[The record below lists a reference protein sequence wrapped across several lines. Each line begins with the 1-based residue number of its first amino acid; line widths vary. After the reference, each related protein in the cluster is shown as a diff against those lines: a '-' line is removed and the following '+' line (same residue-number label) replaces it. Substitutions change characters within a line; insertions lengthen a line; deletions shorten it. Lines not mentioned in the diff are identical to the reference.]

1 MRKLTP
7 AQLRKELYRVL
18 DEILESGEGVE
29 VERPGGKVL
38 LVPQFENKLDRLKK
52 RTVVVGDSSNIDEIS
67 WEHTWNPDS
76 F

>member
-7 AQLRKELYRVL
+7 TQLRKELYRVL

-29 VERPGGKVL
+29 VERAGGKVL

-52 RTVVVGDSSNIDEIS
+52 RDTIVGDPSTIDQVS
-67 WEHTWNPDS
+67 WEHAWQPD
-76 F
+76 FP